1 MGTLLLEVAAA
12 ILCTVLAYRIA
23 RAFCWAIAVA
33 WLHPT
38 LVAIG
43 LIVTGLAVTGVS
55 QTRYFDAAAPLHW
68 LLLPAFALLAVPL
81 KRFFPRI
88 QRHPEA
94 VVAAVAI
101 GGPVA
106 CLSAILLPFLA
117 GVAPEI
123 TASLAPKSV
132 TTSVAVDITQA
143 LGGLPGLTAVVV
155 VTTGLVGMSL
165 GPPLFQALRIRDE
178 AAQGLPPLR
187 WGRANVCSSD

>member
-1 MGTLLLEVAAA
+1 
-12 ILCTVLAYRIA
+12 
-23 RAFCWAIAVA
+23 
-33 WLHPT
+33 
-38 LVAIG
+38 

-94 VVAAVAI
+94 VLAAVAI

-178 AAQGLPPLR
+178 AAQGLAL
-187 WGRANVCSSD
+187 GIAAHALGTAKAFEISKVAGAYATVGLILNALVTTVALSLFASATGT